1 MPTTRTEPRTI
12 LNVALLSPLRRTFDY
27 LPPANED
34 LSSCQPGQRIQIPF
48 GPRRLIGVIV
58 SIHHDSPFPVHKL
71 RHALRILD
79 DKTPL
84 PPRLFALCQWTADY
98 YHHPIG
104 DVLNNAL
111 PTKLRQSVEIK
122 ETTQWQWLC
131 TELGRTEEKLAATR
145 APKQKQALELLRQH
159 PSGLSEAVLKQMGFS
174 PSILLG
180 LEKKQLIHKLTRAIT
195 PSDLTSLLKQ
205 AELTLTN
212 EQAQCLQHIITS
224 PPNTVFLLHG
234 ITASGK
240 TEVYLQ
246 AIHPVLKQGKQAL
259 VLVPE
264 IGLTPQTVA
273 RFEQRFRARIVL
285 MHSGLNDSE
294 RLISWTAARQGEAS
308 IIIGTR
314 SAIFAPLLK
323 PGIII
328 VDEEHDLSYKQQEGL
343 RYSAR
348 DLAVL
353 RGKLEHIPVILGSAT
368 PSLESLHNA
377 QLGRYHTLRLRQRS
391 NNSPLPSIQLLDIRR
406 QTLQF
411 GLAPQLIEQIKTH
424 LALKNQVLVFINR
437 RGFAPVLLCQQCGWT
452 ADCPR
457 CNARYILH
465 KAPAHLHCHHCNGTT
480 HIPEHCKACQ
490 SSALT
495 PLGTGTERVEEG
507 LSLLFPDTP
516 LLRIDRDSTQ
526 RKHSFKEKLA
536 EVHHGSPLL
545 LLGTQMLAKGHH
557 FPHVT
562 LVAIVNADS
571 GFLSADFRGPERM
584 AQLITQVA
592 GRAGRA
598 EKPGHVVLQSH
609 QPQHPALQKLLQ
621 QGYTTLCDDL
631 LKERQEAQLPP
642 YTFAALFRAEAN
654 QRELCYT
661 FLEEVGSLFEQNAL
675 TKQHVE
681 LLGPIPAPMEKRA
694 GRYRA
699 QLLLQ
704 STQRKALHQ
713 ALKGKL
719 PLIEEI
725 KITRKVRWSLDI
737 DPVDFN

>member
-1 MPTTRTEPRTI
+1 MSITSPKPIT
-12 LNVALLSPLRRTFDY
+12 LLKVALLSPLRRFFDY
-27 LPPANED
+27 LPPVDVNAI
-34 LSSCQPGQRIQIPF
+34 SCRPGQRIQIPF
-48 GPRRLIGVIV
+48 GSRQLIGVIASV
-58 SIHHDSPFPVHKL
+58 HHNSPFPAHKL

-79 DKTPL
+79 DNIPL
-84 PPRLFALCQWTADY
+84 PPRLFALCQWAADY
-98 YHHPIG
+98 YHHPLG
-104 DVLNNAL
+104 DVLCNAL

-122 ETTQWQWLC
+122 ETTQWQWRC
-131 TELGRTEEKLAATR
+131 TDLGRTEEKLVATR

-159 PSGLSEAVLKQMGFS
+159 PSGLSEVLLKQMGFS
-174 PSILLG
+174 QSVLLG
-180 LEKKQLIHKLTRAIT
+180 LEKKQLIHKQTRVTTLTDNT
-195 PSDLTSLLKQ
+195 NLLKQ
-205 AELTLTN
+205 TELTLTN
-212 EQAQCLQHIITS
+212 EQAQCLRHIVAS
-224 PPNTVFLLHG
+224 PPDTVFLLHG
-234 ITASGK
+234 ITGSGK

-246 AIHPVLKQGKQAL
+246 AIHPILKQGKQAL

-273 RFEQRFRARIVL
+273 RFEQRFRVRIAL
-285 MHSGLNDSE
+285 IHSGLNDSE
-294 RLISWTAARQGEAS
+294 RLASWTAARQGEAS

-314 SAIFAPLLK
+314 SAIFAPLLN

-353 RGKLEHIPVILGSAT
+353 RGKLEQIPVILGSAT

-377 QLGRYHTLRLRQRS
+377 QLGRYQILRLCQRS
-391 NNSPLPSIQLLDIRR
+391 NNTSLPSIQLLDIRR

-411 GLAPQLIEQIKTH
+411 GLAPQLVEQIKNH
-424 LALKNQVLVFINR
+424 LELKNQVLVFINR

-457 CNARYILH
+457 CHARYILH

-480 HIPEHCKACQ
+480 NIPEHCKACQ
-490 SSALT
+490 SAALT
-495 PLGTGTERVEEG
+495 PLGAGTERIEEG
-507 LSLLFPDTP
+507 LALLFPDTP
-516 LLRIDRDSTQ
+516 LIRIDRDSTQ

-536 EVHHGSPLL
+536 EVHNGSPLL

-562 LVAIVNADS
+562 LVAIINADS

-609 QPQHPALQKLLQ
+609 QPHHPALQKLLQ
-621 QGYTTLCDDL
+621 QGYAALCDDL

-642 YTFAALFRAEAN
+642 YTFAALFRAEAH
-654 QRELCYT
+654 QRDLCFT
-661 FLEEVGSLFEQNAL
+661 FLEEASALFDQNDLA
-675 TKQHVE
+675 KHHVE

-713 ALKGKL
+713 ALKDKL

>member
-1 MPTTRTEPRTI
+1 MSPTGPEPIT
-12 LNVALLSPLRRTFDY
+12 LLKVALLSPLRRTFDY
-27 LPPANED
+27 LPPVNENV
-34 LSSCQPGQRIQIPF
+34 SACQPGQRIQIPF
-48 GPRRLIGVIV
+48 GSRQLIGIIV
-58 SIHHDSPFPVHKL
+58 SVLHNSSFPTHKL

-79 DKTPL
+79 DKIPL

-104 DVLNNAL
+104 DVLSNAL
-111 PTKLRQSVEIK
+111 PSKLREAIEGKDPVHYE
-122 ETTQWQWLC
+122 WRC
-131 TELGRTEEKLAATR
+131 TELGCTEEKLASMR

-159 PSGLSEAVLKQMGFS
+159 PSGLSEVLLKQMGFS
-174 PSILLG
+174 SSVLLG
-180 LEKKQLIHKLTRAIT
+180 LEKKQLVLKQTRIIAPADNT
-195 PSDLTSLLKQ
+195 NLLKQ
-205 AELTLTN
+205 AELILTN
-212 EQAQCLQHIITS
+212 EQAQCLRYIVAS
-224 PPNTVFLLHG
+224 PPNSVFLLHG
-234 ITASGK
+234 ITGSGK

-273 RFEQRFRARIVL
+273 RFEQRFRVHIAL

-294 RLISWTAARQGEAS
+294 RLTSWTAARQGEAS

-314 SAIFAPLLK
+314 SAIFAPLLN

-377 QLGRYHTLRLRQRS
+377 QLGRYHTLQLKQRS

-411 GLAPQLIEQIKTH
+411 GLAPQLIEQIKNH
-424 LALKNQVLVFINR
+424 LELKNQVLVFINR

-465 KAPAHLHCHHCNGTT
+465 KAPAHLHCHHCNDTT
-480 HIPEHCKACQ
+480 HIPERCKACH
-490 SSALT
+490 STTLT
-495 PLGTGTERVEEG
+495 PLGTGTERIEEG
-507 LSLLFPDTP
+507 LTLLFPDTP

-536 EVHHGSPLL
+536 AVHHGSPLL

-609 QPQHPALQKLLQ
+609 QPHHPALQKLLQ
-621 QGYTTLCDDL
+621 QGYAALCDDL

-661 FLEEVGSLFEQNAL
+661 FLEEVGSLFDRDTL
-675 TKQHVE
+675 SKQHVE

-704 STQRKALHQ
+704 SAQRKALHQ
-713 ALKGKL
+713 ALKDKL

-725 KITRKVRWSLDI
+725 KI
-737 DPVDFN
+737 